1 MATVRIVITLKP
13 GVLDAQGQAVHQ
25 GLRALGYETIS
36 GVRVGKCI
44 ELTVPDQTARD
55 EIDAMC
61 ERFLANPLIEEWRVV
76 AEEDGGPG
84 PGAGPA
90 AAPSRKNP
98 SPPPPRPR
106 GRRCASVAS
115 SFLAVTWAGHSRAR
129 L

>member
-61 ERFLANPLIEEWRVV
+61 ERFLANPLIEEWRGG
-76 AEEDGGPG
+76 AEREGGPRPG
-84 PGAGPA
+84 PPA
-90 AAPSRKNP
+90 PAPPPPHIP
-98 SPPPPRPR
+98 SPPPPPP
-106 GRRCASVAS
+106 
-115 SFLAVTWAGHSRAR
+115 AG
-129 L
+129 

>member
-61 ERFLANPLIEEWRVV
+61 ERFLANPLIEEWRVT
-76 AEEDGGPG
+76 AEGDE
-84 PGAGPA
+84 GAGPWPPA
-90 AAPSRKNP
+90 
-98 SPPPPRPR
+98 SPPPPRPNPPPPPPPPR
-106 GRRCASVAS
+106 GRRLRAGCAS
-115 SFLAVTWAGHSRAR
+115 L
-129 L
+129 LP

>member
-61 ERFLANPLIEEWRVV
+61 ERFLANPLIEEWRG
-76 AEEDGGPG
+76 AAGGRG
-84 PGAGPA
+84 GGGLA
-90 AAPSRKNP
+90 AAPP
-98 SPPPPRPR
+98 AAPPRQIP
-106 GRRCASVAS
+106 
-115 SFLAVTWAGHSRAR
+115 T
-129 L
+129 

>member
-44 ELTVPDQTARD
+44 ELTVPDHTARD

-61 ERFLANPLIEEWRVV
+61 ERFLANPLIEEWRI
-76 AEEDGGPG
+76 ERDQDRDGDGTG
-84 PGAGPA
+84 R
-90 AAPSRKNP
+90 SRVP
-98 SPPPPRPR
+98 VLPRSQ
-106 GRRCASVAS
+106 GS
-115 SFLAVTWAGHSRAR
+115 
-129 L
+129 

>member
-25 GLRALGYETIS
+25 GLRAVGYETIS

-61 ERFLANPLIEEWRVV
+61 ERFLANPLIEEWRVTI
-76 AEEDGGPG
+76 EGDGASGLGPPASAPASRNIPG
-84 PGAGPA
+84 P
-90 AAPSRKNP
+90 
-98 SPPPPRPR
+98 RPQVPGVR
-106 GRRCASVAS
+106 
-115 SFLAVTWAGHSRAR
+115 
-129 L
+129 

>member
-61 ERFLANPLIEEWRVV
+61 ERFLANPLIEEWRVT
-76 AEEDGGPG
+76 AEGDGGPG
-84 PGAGPA
+84 PGARGSAPA
-90 AAPSRKNP
+90 TRHIPR
-98 SPPPPRPR
+98 PPPPGPGVR
-106 GRRCASVAS
+106 GCDSGACPP
-115 SFLAVTWAGHSRAR
+115 LP
-129 L
+129 

>member
-44 ELTVPDQTARD
+44 ELTVPDHTARD

-61 ERFLANPLIEEWRVV
+61 ERFLANPLIDEWRRQTCH
-76 AEEDGGPG
+76 EDRPSQGTYQTRHTTP
-84 PGAGPA
+84 PA
-90 AAPSRKNP
+90 PYL
-98 SPPPPRPR
+98 PPPLHQLER
-106 GRRCASVAS
+106 
-115 SFLAVTWAGHSRAR
+115 WH
-129 L
+129 

>member
-61 ERFLANPLIEEWRVV
+61 ERFLANPLIEEWRVTT
-76 AEEDGGPG
+76 EGDGVSGLGPRASAPASRNIPG
-84 PGAGPA
+84 P
-90 AAPSRKNP
+90 
-98 SPPPPRPR
+98 RPHVPGVR
-106 GRRCASVAS
+106 
-115 SFLAVTWAGHSRAR
+115 
-129 L
+129 